1 MSEQKHTP
9 EPWRFDSVEMKI
21 KGFGD
26 LHGRAVIANVSAKMD
41 YARGKNTQYANAK
54 RIVECINALAGI
66 ENPAEWVRILK
77 EERVESHVS
86 YWKEKA
92 ENSDWRYKELQSE
105 NERLKAEIEDL
116 KRYKQAM
123 IDGSNTDI
131 SLLWEGEGDK
141 PKKVLYEEEIAA
153 LKAELANAK
162 FQAWD
167 EGYRN
172 GYVDGIFS
180 DLEPIQRAENPY
192 KQLKGE

>member
-1 MSEQKHTP
+1 MQLNKRLKHMKTKTMSEQKHTP
-9 EPWRFDSVEMKI
+9 IQEWI
-21 KGFGD
+21 KGESYNWYKQAMFNSNHIADIVSYIDGVK
-26 LHGRAVIANVSAKMD
+26 AVLNHIGLSD
-41 YARGKNTQYANAK
+41 
-54 RIVECINALAGI
+54 I

-77 EERVESHVS
+77 EERVESRVS

-153 LKAELANAK
+153 LKAELAK
-162 FQAWD
+162 
-167 EGYRN
+167 
-172 GYVDGIFS
+172 
-180 DLEPIQRAENPY
+180 
-192 KQLKGE
+192 LKGE

>member
-9 EPWRFDSVEMKI
+9 IQEWI
-21 KGFGD
+21 KGESYNWYKQAMINSNHIADIVSYIDGVK
-26 LHGRAVIANVSAKMD
+26 AVLNHIGLSD
-41 YARGKNTQYANAK
+41 
-54 RIVECINALAGI
+54 I

-77 EERVESHVS
+77 EERVESRVS

-92 ENSDWRYKELQSE
+92 ENSDWRYKELQTE
-105 NERLKAEIEDL
+105 NERLKAE
-116 KRYKQAM
+116 
-123 IDGSNTDI
+123 
-131 SLLWEGEGDK
+131 
-141 PKKVLYEEEIAA
+141 
-153 LKAELANAK
+153 LATSK

-192 KQLKGE
+192 KQLKGETPC